1 MKLTGITVPSI
12 IWLARAGFLACS
24 AVILWLALEHQPL
37 IPGLIPGFY
46 DLGKLNHV
54 FAFVVLALLL
64 DYSFPFTE
72 HFWRKWLPLLCF
84 GVAIELLHLM
94 SGYRYFEWGDIFADA
109 TGLAAYLLMRPRF
122 RPGLDKRLGLSTE
135 T

>member
-24 AVILWLALEHQPL
+24 AVILWLALDRQPF
-37 IPGLIPGFY
+37 ILIPGFY
-46 DLGKLNHV
+46 DLDKLNHV
-54 FAFVVLALLL
+54 FAFVTLALLL

-72 HFWRKWLPLLCF
+72 DFWRKWLPLLCF
-84 GVAIELLHLM
+84 GVAIELLQLM

-109 TGLAAYLLMRPRF
+109 SGLAVYLLIRPRF
-122 RPGLDKRLGLSTE
+122 RSGLDKRLGLSTE